1 MVAVFFYDAFWI
13 RIPRLLSISRTSYF
27 LPRSGLFPFPER
39 KRRGSRKK
47 KKEKKRKGEKKEK
60 IHLVAS
66 RKLDLLELFIG
77 NIIYIEWNVFFAH
90 FFRLLANRIDRIS
103 VHNDKI
109 LPGNV
114 CSARSYCFRQFF
126 NNNYASKRLNNG
138 TQDFCFFSKHLRSFF
153 FFFALEE
160 IHDVCAARNPWHF
173 CNPPWMLF
181 FTQIIPPVFFIPLRS
196 IRIGIHFPR

>member
-66 RKLDLLELFIG
+66 KKLDLLELFIG

-153 FFFALEE
+153 FFFSRWKRSMMFAQPG
-160 IHDVCAARNPWHF
+160 IRDISV
-173 CNPPWMLF
+173 
-181 FTQIIPPVFFIPLRS
+181 IPPECCFSRKLFHPCFLSPSVP
-196 IRIGIHFPR
+196 

>member
-138 TQDFCFFSKHLRSFF
+138 TQDFCFFSKPLRFF
-153 FFFALEE
+153 FFFFSRWKRSMMFAQPG
-160 IHDVCAARNPWHF
+160 IRDISV
-173 CNPPWMLF
+173 
-181 FTQIIPPVFFIPLRS
+181 IPPECCFSRKLFHPCFLSPSVP
-196 IRIGIHFPR
+196 

>member
-153 FFFALEE
+153 FFFSRWKRSMMFAQPGIRDISVISPE
-160 IHDVCAARNPWHF
+160 CCFSRK
-173 CNPPWMLF
+173 LF
-181 FTQIIPPVFFIPLRS
+181 HPCFLSPSVP
-196 IRIGIHFPR
+196 

>member
-153 FFFALEE
+153 FFFSRWKRSMMFAQPG
-160 IHDVCAARNPWHF
+160 IRDISV
-173 CNPPWMLF
+173 
-181 FTQIIPPVFFIPLRS
+181 IPPECCFSRKLFHPCFLSPSVP
-196 IRIGIHFPR
+196 

>member
-1 MVAVFFYDAFWI
+1 MRTWLPFFFTTRFGFGFRDCSRSRAP
-13 RIPRLLSISRTSYF
+13 RIF
-27 LPRSGLFPFPER
+27 FPVPDYSHFR
-39 KRRGSRKK
+39 KGNGEDRERKK
-47 KKEKKRKGEKKEK
+47 KREKKKERRKKEK

-153 FFFALEE
+153 FFFSRWKRSMMFAQPG
-160 IHDVCAARNPWHF
+160 IRDISV
-173 CNPPWMLF
+173 
-181 FTQIIPPVFFIPLRS
+181 IPPECCFSRKLFHPCFLSPSVP
-196 IRIGIHFPR
+196 

>member
-138 TQDFCFFSKHLRSFF
+138 MQDFCFFSKHLRSFF
-153 FFFALEE
+153 FFFSRWKRSMMFAQPG
-160 IHDVCAARNPWHF
+160 IRDISV
-173 CNPPWMLF
+173 
-181 FTQIIPPVFFIPLRS
+181 IPPECCFSRKLFHPCFLSPSVP
-196 IRIGIHFPR
+196 